1 MGQLIGS
8 YGYCNK
14 HGPYGGTRCT
24 LCDKEHAETLQM
36 IWDAT
41 MPQFVGID
49 WGKGKS
55 WTGATTIMTAPTEEQ
70 LRDFDFWTRE
80 APARATH
87 CARFPSGE
95 IEWQKRSP
103 DRFPQRWSERRM
115 LWEDAGHAA
124 TGKLF
129 ARPAKPEPKGWDG
142 EGLPPVGCE
151 CEVKA
156 WAASWFGCT
165 VLAHDGQIAVCR
177 MGDDYPNGSY
187 EGFVDVEFR
196 PLRTQAERDAER
208 DRFELARDL
217 LDDLS
222 ALDINVSGKTATAL
236 AVSFMN
242 RGWRKG
248 DS

>member
-1 MGQLIGS
+1 
-8 YGYCNK
+8 
-14 HGPYGGTRCT
+14 
-24 LCDKEHAETLQM
+24 M

-129 ARPAKPEPKGWDG
+129 ARPAKPEPKEWKD
-142 EGLPPVGCE
+142 GLPPVGCE
-151 CEVKA
+151 CEINPHGE
-156 WAASWFGCT
+156 WFQAIVHGYGKNKF
-165 VLAHDGQIAVCR
+165 LAEISSFQTDSDGDVI
-177 MGDDYPNGSY
+177 NGEHAYWTTSTK
-187 EGFVDVEFR
+187 FR
-196 PLRTQAERDAER
+196 PIRTQAEREREETVDEALGYLEYRTRNLDAE
-208 DRFELARDL
+208 DELMKGRL
-217 LDDLS
+217 N
-222 ALDINVSGKTATAL
+222 ALYDAGML
-236 AVSFMN
+236 
-242 RGWRKG
+242 RKG